1 MGLRIA
7 MVMMMVGLAEWI
19 QLVKADTEVME
30 SVVAAAPPPVSMM
43 MDRLP
48 NFLSIARVVQGLF
61 VAGVVGLIV
70 MRLLRAPRMKLPP
83 GPLALPLVGSW
94 LQVCALLDSST
105 CTKRESMYGCMNL

>member
-1 MGLRIA
+1 
-7 MVMMMVGLAEWI
+7 MVMMMVGLVEWI

-30 SVVAAAPPPVSMM
+30 SVVAAVPPPVTMM

-48 NFLSIARVVQGLF
+48 SLLSFARVVQGLF
-61 VAGVVGLIV
+61 VTVVVSLIV
-70 MRLLRAPRMKLPP
+70 MKLLRAPRMKLPP

-105 CTKRESMYGCMNL
+105 CIKCDSMDGGMKL

>member
-1 MGLRIA
+1 MGLRMA
-7 MVMMMVGLAEWI
+7 VVMMMVGLAEWI

-30 SVVAAAPPPVSMM
+30 SVVAAAPSPVTMM

-70 MRLLRAPRMKLPP
+70 MKLLRAPRMKLPP

-105 CTKRESMYGCMNL
+105 CIKRESMNG